1 MKLFVQD
8 AFFCDIRNENNNP
21 TISKQTFKTYMKKLA
36 TLCLAIACMTTTM
49 AANPLIKN
57 LGEEKYNIEVG
68 DISMTINGAGG
79 GKIFSYKYKDVE
91 VISQSTFPESF
102 GSTFWTSPQKEWNW
116 PPVQEFDK
124 QPYTVEE
131 KGTSL
136 VMTSNV
142 SARLKYRIRKE
153 FSVDAKKNAIV
164 VTYSIINES
173 GETRKV
179 APWEITRV
187 PNDGMI
193 FFDAPTDQIT
203 PADLM
208 PFKSEFGISWYQTDE
223 ANQNRKINADGKGWL
238 AYINNG
244 MLMVKKFQDLNASQP
259 APDEAEIQVY
269 VNRGKSYIEL
279 ESQGAYTELKAGES
293 LSWTVQWFLTPYI
306 GEAAPSE
313 ALLKKVQ
320 KLIK

>member
-1 MKLFVQD
+1 MKRLV
-8 AFFCDIRNENNNP
+8 
-21 TISKQTFKTYMKKLA
+21 TLLA
-36 TLCLAIACMTTTM
+36 TVVCLMTAS
-49 AANPLIKN
+49 AANPIIKN
-57 LGEEKYNIEVG
+57 LGESKYSIEVG
-68 DISMTINGAGG
+68 DLFMTINAGGG
-79 GKIFSYKYKDVE
+79 GKILSFKYKDVE

-131 KGTSL
+131 KGNSL

-142 SARLKYRIRKE
+142 SARLKYKIRKE
-153 FSVDAKKNAIV
+153 FSVDAKSNAIV

-187 PNDGMI
+187 PNEGLI

-238 AYINNG
+238 AYLNNG
-244 MLMVKKFQDLNASQP
+244 LLMVKKFQDLNASQP
-259 APDEAEIQVY
+259 APEEAEIQVY

-293 LSWTVQWFLTPYI
+293 LDWTVKWFLTPYE
-306 GEAAPSE
+306 GAAPSK
-313 ALLKKVQ
+313 ALLKKVK
-320 KLIK
+320 KLVK